1 MKKFCHIERP
11 CLSTKEYEVIF
22 RSIDLNGDG
31 TVTLDELKRC
41 MSESFGTKQ
50 TIDDIFSSVDKDD
63 SGGIDFEEFQRIM
76 RRKFDGSG
84 GSYCSSDEDDHH
96 EHECDDDDDNNNN
109 KK

>member
-1 MKKFCHIERP
+1 
-11 CLSTKEYEVIF
+11 
-22 RSIDLNGDG
+22 LNGDG

-96 EHECDDDDDNNNN
+96 EHECDDDDDNNND